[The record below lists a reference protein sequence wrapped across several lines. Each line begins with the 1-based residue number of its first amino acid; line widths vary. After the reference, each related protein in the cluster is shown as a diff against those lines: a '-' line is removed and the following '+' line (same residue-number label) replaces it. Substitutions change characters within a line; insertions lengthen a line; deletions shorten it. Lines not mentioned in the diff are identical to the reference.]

1 MLRCVRLAL
10 GLVAGLCVAI
20 AFTTAPAH
28 ADPVTCAGGEIYD
41 PGTGTCVVVAAD
53 EGGGGG
59 QQSPPPEPVADH
71 GGTGQAQPVCHER
84 NVSTQEL
91 DQVPCRTSQ
100 GYWSND
106 RQCYIRPMPPP
117 PAKSS
122 PLWEGHADGA
132 LYECVRVAG
141 QVTVSVRFWSKTA
154 PAAPAAPPDPAVV
167 ARTVVR
173 QMQLRA
179 IRIGMAP
186 EDADGRVGIVGLPA
200 WMWVADRDAHTFGP
214 MVRSASVGET
224 SVTATAK
231 VDRIVWAMGD
241 GGAVTCRSAGAAF
254 ADGDGGRESPDC
266 GYTYTRQGRYTVRA
280 TSHWTV
286 TWTSNSGAGGTI
298 PLDFTANR
306 LLDVG
311 EIQVVRN

>member
-1 MLRCVRLAL
+1 MLRRLGVGVLAL
-10 GLVAGLCVAI
+10 TCASLALTVI
-20 AFTTAPAH
+20 PAW
-28 ADPVTCAGGEIYD
+28 ADGVTCTNGAVYD
-41 PGTGTCVVVAAD
+41 RRTGTCVVVATD
-53 EGGGGG
+53 GGGDGRHDP
-59 QQSPPPEPVADH
+59 SPAQPVADR
-71 GGTGQAQPVCHER
+71 GGSDQGQPVCHDR
-84 NVSTQEL
+84 NVSTQKFGS
-91 DQVPCRTSQ
+91 VPCRSSR
-100 GYWSND
+100 GYWSNE
-106 RQCYIRPMPPP
+106 RQCYIRPMQPPP
-117 PAKSS
+117 FKSS
-122 PLWEGHADGA
+122 PLWEGHTDGA
-132 LYECVRVAG
+132 VYECVRVAG

-186 EDADGRVGIVGLPA
+186 EDADGRFGIVGLPA

-214 MVRSASVGET
+214 MVRSASVGGT
-224 SVTATAK
+224 SVTAIAR

-241 GGAVTCRSAGAAF
+241 GGAVSCRSAGVPF

-298 PLDFTANR
+298 PLDFTATR
-306 LLDVG
+306 ILDVG

>member
-1 MLRCVRLAL
+1 MGV
-10 GLVAGLCVAI
+10 GLVATLCAAI
-20 AFTTAPAH
+20 ALTTTPAH
-28 ADPVTCAGGEIYD
+28 ADPVTCGAGEIYD
-41 PGTGTCVVVAAD
+41 PGTGTCVVVATD
-53 EGGGGG
+53 PGGDSEK
-59 QQSPPPEPVADH
+59 QNPPPTEPVADH
-71 GGTGQAQPVCHER
+71 GGAAQGQPVCHDR
-84 NVSTQEL
+84 NVSTQKLES
-91 DQVPCRTSQ
+91 VPCRTSH

-106 RQCYIRPMPPP
+106 RQCYIRPMKPP

-122 PLWEGHADGA
+122 PLWEGHTDGA
-132 LYECVRVAG
+132 VYECVRVAG

-154 PAAPAAPPDPAVV
+154 PTAPAAPPDPAVV

-173 QMQLRA
+173 LMQLRA

-214 MVRSASVGET
+214 MVRSASVGGT

-231 VDRIVWAMGD
+231 VDRIVWSMGD
-241 GGAVTCRSAGAAF
+241 GEAVTCRSAGVPF
-254 ADGDGGRESPDC
+254 AGGDGGRESPDC
-266 GYTYTRQGRYTVRA
+266 GYTYGRQGRYAVRA

-298 PLDFTANR
+298 PLAFTATR
-306 LLDVG
+306 ILDVG

>member
-1 MLRCVRLAL
+1 MLRRVLL
-10 GLVAGLCVAI
+10 GILTLTFGVLSLTAI
-20 AFTTAPAH
+20 PAR
-28 ADPVTCAGGEIYD
+28 ADGVTCSKGEVYD
-41 PGTGTCVVVAAD
+41 QRTGACVLVVTD
-53 EGGGGG
+53 DGGGGERHDSPATRPVG
-59 QQSPPPEPVADH
+59 GHAQQSQ
-71 GGTGQAQPVCHER
+71 GQPVCHQR
-84 NVSTQEL
+84 NVSTQKL
-91 DQVPCRTSQ
+91 DSVPCRSNH
-100 GYWSND
+100 GYWSNE
-106 RQCYIRPMPPP
+106 RQCYIRPMQPPP
-117 PAKSS
+117 TKSS
-122 PLWEGHADGA
+122 PLWEGHTDGA
-132 LYECVRVAG
+132 VYECVRVAG

-186 EDADGRVGIVGLPA
+186 EDAEGRVGIVGLPA
-200 WMWVADRDAHTFGP
+200 WMWVADRNAHTFGP
-214 MVRSASVGET
+214 MVRSASVGGT

-241 GGAVTCRSAGAAF
+241 GGAVTCRSAGVLF

-298 PLDFTANR
+298 PLAFTATR
-306 LLDVG
+306 ILDVG

>member
-1 MLRCVRLAL
+1 MLRRVAVGVLVLTCAVVAL
-10 GLVAGLCVAI
+10 
-20 AFTTAPAH
+20 TSTPAR
-28 ADPVTCAGGEIYD
+28 ADGVTCSNGEVYD
-41 PGTGTCVVVAAD
+41 QRTGTCVVVATD
-53 EGGGGG
+53 EGGGGNRHD
-59 QQSPPPEPVADH
+59 PPPTQPAADH
-71 GGTGQAQPVCHER
+71 GGTGQDQPVCRAH
-84 NVSTQEL
+84 NVSTQKF
-91 DQVPCRTSQ
+91 DPVPCRSSQ

-106 RQCYIRPMPPP
+106 RQCYIRPMRPP

-122 PLWEGHADGA
+122 PLWEGHTDGA
-132 LYECVRVAG
+132 VYECSRTAG
-141 QVTVSVRFWSKTA
+141 QVTVSARFWSETA

-167 ARTVVR
+167 ARTVVT

-179 IRIGMAP
+179 ITIGMAP
-186 EDADGRVGIVGLPA
+186 EDAAGRIGIVGVPA
-200 WMWVADRDAHTFGP
+200 WMWVADRNAHSYGP
-214 MVRSASVGET
+214 MVRSASVGGT

-241 GGAVTCRSAGAAF
+241 GGVVTCRSAGVPF

-298 PLDFTANR
+298 PLDFTASR

>member
-1 MLRCVRLAL
+1 MLRRVAAGVALICAVLAL
-10 GLVAGLCVAI
+10 TAI
-20 AFTTAPAH
+20 PAW
-28 ADPVTCAGGEIYD
+28 ADGVTCTNGGVYD
-41 PGTGTCVVVAAD
+41 QRTGACVVVATD
-53 EGGGGG
+53 EGGDGRHDPSRA
-59 QQSPPPEPVADH
+59 QPVADRD
-71 GGTGQAQPVCHER
+71 GTHPGQPVCHDL
-84 NVSTQEL
+84 NVSTQKLES
-91 DQVPCRTSQ
+91 VPCRTGH

-106 RQCYIRPMPPP
+106 RQCYIRPLQPP

-122 PLWEGHADGA
+122 PLWEGHTDGA
-132 LYECVRVAG
+132 VYECIRVAG
-141 QVTVSVRFWSKTA
+141 QVTVSARFWSKTA

-173 QMQLRA
+173 KMQLRA

-186 EDADGRVGIVGLPA
+186 DDAGGRVGIVGLPA

-214 MVRSASVGET
+214 MVRSASVGGT

-241 GGAVTCRSAGAAF
+241 GGAVTCRSAGVPF

-280 TSHWTV
+280 TSRWTV

-298 PLDFTANR
+298 PLAFTATR
-306 LLDVG
+306 ILDVG